1 MPPIARHAFAAIVLA
16 AAAAAGAAEAQEAQH
31 LECAGPFA
39 RDATAG
45 TLASVFG
52 AANVVNR
59 TIDGPE
65 GSTLDATLVFPDDSA
80 RRLVVLWHDEVAR
93 ARPAAIL
100 IQDQSEWVG
109 PGGIRLGTTL
119 AEVEAANGAPFNIL
133 GFGWD
138 YGGSAGFEEGTLA
151 DLPGGCTLSL
161 TFQIDESV
169 QGPEFDAIMGD
180 EQFRS
185 DNPLIQKAAPTVSQI
200 AVGYPME

>member
-16 AAAAAGAAEAQEAQH
+16 AAAGSAAEAQQAQH

-45 TLASVFG
+45 TLVSVFG
-52 AANVVNR
+52 AANVVNG

-65 GSTLDATLVFPDDSA
+65 GSTLDATLVFPEDPA
-80 RRLVVLWHDEVAR
+80 RRLALLWQDEVSR

-100 IQDQSEWVG
+100 IQDRSEWVG

-151 DLPGGCTLSL
+151 DLPGGCVLSL

-169 QGPEFDAIMGD
+169 EGPEFDAIMGD
-180 EQFRS
+180 KQFRS
-185 DNPLIQKAAPTVSQI
+185 DNPLIRKAAPTVSQI

>member
-1 MPPIARHAFAAIVLA
+1 MPPVIRHAFVAILLA
-16 AAAAAGAAEAQEAQH
+16 ASAGGAAAEEARH

-39 RDATAG
+39 RGATVG

-65 GSTLDATLVFPDDSA
+65 GSTLDATLVFPDDPA
-80 RRLVVLWHDEVAR
+80 RRLVVLWQDEVAR

-119 AEVEAANGAPFNIL
+119 SEVEAANGAPFTIL

-161 TFQIDESV
+161 TFQIDETV
-169 QGPEFDAIMGD
+169 EGPEFDAIMGD

-185 DNPLIQKAAPTVSQI
+185 DNPLIRKAAPTVSQI

>member
-1 MPPIARHAFAAIVLA
+1 MPPVIRHAFVAILLAVSAGGA
-16 AAAAAGAAEAQEAQH
+16 AAEEARH

-39 RDATAG
+39 RGATVG

-65 GSTLDATLVFPDDSA
+65 GSTLDATLVFPEDPA
-80 RRLVVLWHDEVAR
+80 RRLVVLWQDEVAR
-93 ARPAAIL
+93 TRPAAIL

-119 AEVEAANGAPFNIL
+119 FEVEAANGAPFTIL

-138 YGGSAGFEEGTLA
+138 YGGSAGFEEGKLA

-161 TFQIDESV
+161 TFQIDETV
-169 QGPEFDAIMGD
+169 EGPEFDAIMGD

-185 DNPLIQKAAPTVSQI
+185 DNPLIRKAAPTVSQI

>member
-1 MPPIARHAFAAIVLA
+1 MPSVIRHAFVAILLA
-16 AAAAAGAAEAQEAQH
+16 ASAGGAAAEEARH

-39 RDATAG
+39 RGATVG

-65 GSTLDATLVFPDDSA
+65 GSTLDATLVFPEDPA
-80 RRLVVLWHDEVAR
+80 RRLVVLWQDEVAR

-119 AEVEAANGAPFNIL
+119 SEVEAANGAPFTIL

-161 TFQIDESV
+161 TFQIDETV
-169 QGPEFDAIMGD
+169 EGPEFDAIMGD

-185 DNPLIQKAAPTVSQI
+185 DNPLIRKAAPTVSQI

>member
-16 AAAAAGAAEAQEAQH
+16 AAAGSAAEAQQAQH

-45 TLASVFG
+45 TLVSVFG
-52 AANVVNR
+52 AANVVNG

-65 GSTLDATLVFPDDSA
+65 GSTLDATLVFPEDPA
-80 RRLVVLWHDEVAR
+80 RRLALLWQDEVSR

-100 IQDQSEWVG
+100 IQ
-109 PGGIRLGTTL
+109 
-119 AEVEAANGAPFNIL
+119 VEAANGAPFNIL

-151 DLPGGCTLSL
+151 DLPGGCVLSL

-169 QGPEFDAIMGD
+169 EGPEFDAIMGD
-180 EQFRS
+180 KQFRS
-185 DNPLIQKAAPTVSQI
+185 DNPLIRKAAPTVSQI